1 MAPRNF
7 TNFAPA
13 AQLQQDISSSGTS
26 MELDDVTGFPMPPFT
41 AIIDADTSVEE
52 VVLVTGTGGSAT
64 TYTIERAFSDAGVP
78 GGGFSFGHA
87 AGAKVQHGATAVE
100 FNNMAKVWDEM
111 TDGAGGVNPPIV
123 KPADG
128 ITWGDLV

>member
-1 MAPRNF
+1 MASKNF
-7 TNFAPA
+7 TNFAPS
-13 AQLQQDISSSGTS
+13 AQLQADISASGSS

-52 VVLVTGTGGSAT
+52 IVLVTGTGGSAT
-64 TYTIERAFSDAGVP
+64 TYTIDRGSDDLGNTNGPA
-78 GGGFSFGHA
+78 FGHA
-87 AGAKVQHGATAVE
+87 AGATVRHGATAVE
-100 FNNMAKVWDEM
+100 FNNITKVFDAM
-111 TDGAGGVNPPIV
+111 TDSNGDVNPPIV

>member
-1 MAPRNF
+1 
-7 TNFAPA
+7 
-13 AQLQQDISSSGTS
+13 

-52 VVLVTGTGGSAT
+52 IVLVTGTGGSAT
-64 TYTIERAFSDAGVP
+64 TYTIDRGIDDLGNTNGPA
-78 GGGFSFGHA
+78 FGHA
-87 AGAKVQHGATAVE
+87 AGATVRHGATAVE
-100 FNNMAKVWDEM
+100 FNNITKVFDAM
-111 TDGAGGVNPPIV
+111 TDSNGDVNPPIV